1 MTENQVINVQSS
13 SAQVSIPAGS
23 LQVSQVY
30 TIRCDMVNNSAVIA
44 KVSFCIVG
52 FELYILCSITCY
64 EYFYHREMLQQFQKN
79 ILVCN

>member
-30 TIRCDMVNNSAVIA
+30 TIRCEMVNNSAVIA

-52 FELYILCSITCY
+52 FELYIYYVVLPVMNTFIIEKCC
-64 EYFYHREMLQQFQKN
+64 KN
-79 ILVCN
+79 SKKTF